1 MNRRVN
7 TRIFGL
13 SSKLFSHFKTTVYID
28 RVSSMK
34 EIITLVLLDLSTL
47 LREANLLALLDE
59 LRLCKFHY
67 HDYNFND
74 VKLNPD
80 KIFWLCEGCK

>member
-1 MNRRVN
+1 MNRKINSRV
-7 TRIFGL
+7 FGL
-13 SSKLFSHFKTTVYID
+13 SSKLFSHFKTTIYID
-28 RVSSMK
+28 RVSNMK
-34 EIITLVLLDLSTL
+34 EITTLVLLDLASV
-47 LREANLLALLDE
+47 LREANLVALLDK
-59 LRLCKFHY
+59 LRLCKFHH

>member
-28 RVSSMK
+28 RVSSME

-67 HDYNFND
+67 HDYNFNY